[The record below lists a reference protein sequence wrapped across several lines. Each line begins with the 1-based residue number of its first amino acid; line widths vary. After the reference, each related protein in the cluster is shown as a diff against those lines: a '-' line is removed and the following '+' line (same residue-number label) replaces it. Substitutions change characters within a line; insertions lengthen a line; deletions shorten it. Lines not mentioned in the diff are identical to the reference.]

1 MIAIPSYFLKM
12 YYCFK
17 IFFAAALSCI
27 AFQAQT
33 ADLNFHLPPTQ
44 NWSIE
49 WGWNNETYASSDI
62 HFKGKDH
69 DFTLYGVRAVDTQ
82 KTLTPQTLFNTYLN
96 PGRITIPQT
105 NVRISHQVNADIAIA
120 LNLDHMKYVVLDGQ
134 SVKASGKYSQNT
146 YPVNAQQYLPPSFMH
161 YEHTDGLNVISLEFE
176 KKYPLTLGLGN
187 LQTRAF
193 TLIGAGIVVPKSNIT
208 MTMLG
213 QVRQDK
219 LHLAGTNIDVAAGME
234 IDFLK
239 NYFSRLT
246 YKLGAVNLRDVLTSS
261 RLDKAAQRI
270 TYQEASLTVGMRF

>member
-1 MIAIPSYFLKM
+1 MSNY
-12 YYCFK
+12 FK
-17 IFFAAALSCI
+17 IWLSSAFSIMVVQAHAADI
-27 AFQAQT
+27 
-33 ADLNFHLPPTQ
+33 NFNKPPTQ

-49 WGWNNETYASSDI
+49 WGWNNETYARSDI

-69 DFTLYGVRAVDTQ
+69 DFTLYGVRAADTQ

-96 PGRITIPQT
+96 PGKITIPQT
-105 NVRISHQVNADIAIA
+105 NVRISHHLNADLAIA

-134 SVKASGKYSQNT
+134 SVKASGQYSQHT
-146 YPVNAQQYLPPSFMH
+146 YPANAQQYLSPSFMH
-161 YEHTDGLNVISLEFE
+161 YEHTDGLNVISLELE

-187 LQTRAF
+187 LQARAF

-208 MTMLG
+208 MTMIG

-219 LHLAGTNIDVAAGME
+219 FHLAGTNIDVAAGME

-239 NYFSRLT
+239 DYFSRLT
-246 YKLGAVNLRDVLTSS
+246 YKLGAVNLNDVLTSS
-261 RLDKAAQRI
+261 RLDKASQRI